1 MTGFT
6 CGKCG
11 RRFTP
16 SAADLQAYLQEG
28 AGKKYVQVL
37 CPHCG
42 YANKIATS
50 RLQQA
55 ARAG

>member
-1 MTGFT
+1 MSGFT
-6 CGKCG
+6 CTKCG

-16 SAADLQAYLQEG
+16 SAADVQAYLRG

-42 YANKIATS
+42 YANKIAVS

-55 ARAG
+55 TRPG

>member
-6 CGKCG
+6 CAKCS

-16 SAADLQAYLQEG
+16 SAADVQAYLQES

-37 CPHCG
+37 CPHCS
-42 YANKIATS
+42 YANKIAVS

-55 ARAG
+55 PRPG

>member
-1 MTGFT
+1 MTGIT
-6 CGKCG
+6 CGKCS

-16 SAADLQAYLQEG
+16 AAAEVQGLLAES

-42 YANKIATS
+42 YVNKVPVN
-50 RLQQA
+50 RLQPST
-55 ARAG
+55 R